1 MVFLEIA
8 SFAFWAVVLAVGL
21 TPVRVT
27 VPPMGPVTVKRS
39 RRHGEPVP
47 VEAETPAPPQ

>member
-1 MVFLEIA
+1 MVFLKMA

-21 TPVRVT
+21 TPPRVT
-27 VPPMGPVTVKRS
+27 VPPMGPVTVKRR

-47 VEAETPAPPQ
+47 VEAEPPVSPP